1 MTTTTQTVAGHV
13 VTTQQSVGHAVTHV
27 VGHAQQLA
35 AVVQLVHWALVVAA
49 HVVFAVVA
57 AH

>member
-1 MTTTTQTVAGHV
+1 MTTTQLVAGHV
-13 VTTQQSVGHAVTHV
+13 VTAQQSVGHTVGHV